1 VHRESEISVN
11 FELWFLPLQNSH
23 SILVYL
29 KSVYSY
35 FLGFDIRY
43 VYLRNN
49 HLQVLACEAFLG
61 SKIRN
66 SLQGFKVPKSHFMG
80 WPNGKIGL
88 PYHNFKKF
96 IANSKKSKSKSKDVI
111 PLGLNYKIT
120 CLSRK
125 IKCKPRGEGRPYL
138 THLKKNCWFM
148 VLLEFLFLK
157 KLFLSN

>member
-1 VHRESEISVN
+1 MTPPCDLNIIYVLLEVHRESEISVN

-23 SILVYL
+23 SSLVYL

-49 HLQVLACEAFLG
+49 HLQVLACEALVLQ

-80 WPNGKIGL
+80 WPNEKLG
-88 PYHNFKKF
+88 YHTT
-96 IANSKKSKSKSKDVI
+96 I
-111 PLGLNYKIT
+111 
-120 CLSRK
+120 
-125 IKCKPRGEGRPYL
+125 
-138 THLKKNCWFM
+138 KKN
-148 VLLEFLFLK
+148 
-157 KLFLSN
+157 S